1 MIKIKWKGVG
11 FILLVCLQ
19 YLLCGCT
26 DDYEITP
33 ITTWNQLGNF
43 PGVARASAS
52 SFVIGDK
59 AYICLGRSGSR
70 TGFLKDMWEYNSTT
84 DSWTRKTDFPGAAR
98 VKAIAG
104 VIGDK
109 AYVGL
114 GCVSAYDGNQF
125 SDLWEYDST
134 TDSWKQM
141 ASFPGEAKNDLFCAV
156 VDSCLYTTEGF
167 TATGFNS
174 DTYKFSPK
182 TNTWTHLTNCP
193 VDRSSTAGFS
203 IGKDFY
209 VGTGYHIPGFS
220 WFYSYNTAKDSWTR
234 VADLPEPRILS
245 KGIAINGKGYILL
258 GRTWGGSLNAGKLLK
273 DIVEYDPLTNKWS
286 RCGDFPGGARQ
297 NVVAFTINGKG
308 YIVGGEDDVERKN
321 DVWVFTP

>member
-1 MIKIKWKGVG
+1 MVNKINYLCFG
-11 FILLVCLQ
+11 FLLFLLQ
-19 YLLCGCT
+19 ACT
-26 DDYEITP
+26 ETYDLTP
-33 ITTWNQLGNF
+33 ITNWKQLSDF

-59 AYICLGRSGSR
+59 GYVCLGRSGAKS
-70 TGFLKDMWEYNSTT
+70 GFLKDLWEYDSTT
-84 DSWTRKTDFPGAAR
+84 DTWTKKSDFPGTAR

-114 GCVSAYDGNQF
+114 GAVSPYEGNQY
-125 SDLWEYDST
+125 SDLWEYDSAN
-134 TDSWKQM
+134 DSWKQM
-141 ASFPGEAKNDLFCAV
+141 APFPGEAKNDLFCAV

-174 DTYKFSPK
+174 DTYKYSPK
-182 TNTWTHLTNCP
+182 TNNWTRLSNCP

-203 IGKDFY
+203 IGTDFY

-220 WFYSYNTAKDSWTR
+220 WFYRYNTATDSWMR
-234 VADLPEPRILS
+234 VADLPAARILS
-245 KGIAINGKGYILL
+245 KGLTINGKGYIML
-258 GRTWGGSLNAGKLLK
+258 GRYWGGSLNAGKLLK
-273 DIVEYDPLTNKWS
+273 DIVQYDPLTNKWS

-297 NVVAFTINGKG
+297 NVVAFTLNGKG
-308 YIVGGEDDVERKN
+308 YVVGGEDDNERKN